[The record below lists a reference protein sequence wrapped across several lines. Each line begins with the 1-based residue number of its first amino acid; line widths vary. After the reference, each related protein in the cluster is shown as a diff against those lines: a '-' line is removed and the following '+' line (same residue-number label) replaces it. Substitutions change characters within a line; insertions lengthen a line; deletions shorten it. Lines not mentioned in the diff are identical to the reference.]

1 MLTIVKCPKDN
12 QRLFDVTI
20 SGRENFDIEPAFRL
34 LKEIEIKCPK
44 CGGVVAVEIGCQ
56 GLNIT
61 MKSLGNTGR
70 HRRKN

>member
-20 SGRENFDIEPAFRL
+20 SGRENFDIEPVFRL
-34 LKEIEIKCPK
+34 VKEIEIKCPK
-44 CGGVVAVEIGCQ
+44 CGGVVAVEIGWQ

-70 HRRKN
+70 QRRKN